1 MLERLHTDLCL
12 RAYGGKPFLV
22 QVQTLTRYR
31 EASSFYYKAVVDAF
45 LTAENR
51 IELVRTESE
60 KLEEG
65 LLGKCSSTLNI
76 KLRTVLQL
84 SR

>member
-12 RAYGGKPFLV
+12 RAYGGKPFL
-22 QVQTLTRYR
+22 VQTLTRYR